1 VRQPDL
7 GWAMALERTWMLMDQ
22 LVKKKGVKGKQLNLL
37 ELKLDLG
44 LDRNSLCIW
53 FNGHNYLNRVGW
65 V

>member
-1 VRQPDL
+1 MRQPDL

-44 LDRNSLCIW
+44 WTQLLE
-53 FNGHNYLNRVGW
+53 
-65 V
+65 